1 MADRRRL
8 KTVVKMKNI
17 VKISMLALAIALTAC
32 NKGTSDGTTGG
43 DTITL
48 IHELDTV
55 QVKHNPTR
63 VVALDYVSLEN
74 LDVLGIKVLGVPKEH
89 LPHHLA
95 RYGDDPEVVDLGS
108 VKEVNFEKLAALNP
122 EVIFMSERLES
133 SYPELKKIAPVV
145 YIRIDQ
151 ENFLDSFRDKTRYF
165 GTIFGK
171 EKEVDAELS
180 RIDDKIK
187 AAREKIEVAPGKG
200 LVTLYNGGKFSAYG
214 RHSRFGFI
222 HEALGVKEAVEN
234 IEVSRHGQPVS
245 SEFIQQTNPD
255 YLFVID
261 RGAVVNKKAAEKS
274 EIENVLVQKTN
285 AYKNGKIVYLN
296 PEIWYL
302 AGGGITSVNAMI
314 DEVVAAF

>member
-1 MADRRRL
+1 
-8 KTVVKMKNI
+8 MKNI

>member
-1 MADRRRL
+1 MADRRGL

>member
-1 MADRRRL
+1 
-8 KTVVKMKNI
+8 
-17 VKISMLALAIALTAC
+17 MLALAIALTAC

-187 AAREKIEVAPGKG
+187 AAREKIEAAPGKG

-234 IEVSRHGQPVS
+234 IEASRHGQPVS

>member
-1 MADRRRL
+1 
-8 KTVVKMKNI
+8 MKNI
-17 VKISMLALAIALTAC
+17 LKISAVALAVALTAC
-32 NKGTSDGTTGG
+32 NKETSDGDAGETL
-43 DTITL
+43 TL

-55 QVKHNPTR
+55 QVRTSPER

-89 LPHHLA
+89 LPQHLA
-95 RYGDDPEVVDLGS
+95 KYKDDPEVADLGS

-133 SYPELKKIAPVV
+133 SYPELKKIAPTVF
-145 YIRIDQ
+145 IKISQDD
-151 ENFLDSFRDKTRYF
+151 FLNSFREKTRIF

-187 AAREKIEVAPGKG
+187 EAREKIEGSGGKG
-200 LVTLYNGGKFSAYG
+200 LITLYNGGKFTAYG
-214 RHSRFGFI
+214 KGSRFGFI
-222 HEALGVKEAVEN
+222 HEALGVKPAVDN
-234 IEVSRHGQPVS
+234 LEVSRHGQPVS

-261 RGAVVNKKAAEKS
+261 RGAVVNKKAADKS
-274 EIENVLVQKTN
+274 EIENVLVQQTN
-285 AYKNGKIVYLN
+285 AYKNGKVIYLN

-302 AGGGITSVNAMI
+302 AGGGILSVAAMV
-314 DEVVAAF
+314 DEVEKAF

>member
-1 MADRRRL
+1 MADRRGL

-95 RYGDDPEVVDLGS
+95 RYGDDPEVADLGS

-187 AAREKIEVAPGKG
+187 AAREKIEAAPGKG

-234 IEVSRHGQPVS
+234 IEASRHGQPVS

>member
-1 MADRRRL
+1 MADRRGL

-187 AAREKIEVAPGKG
+187 AAREKIEAAPGKG

>member
-187 AAREKIEVAPGKG
+187 AAREKIEAAPGKG

-234 IEVSRHGQPVS
+234 IEASRHGQPVS

>member
-1 MADRRRL
+1 MADRRGL

-187 AAREKIEVAPGKG
+187 AAREKIEAAPGKG

-234 IEVSRHGQPVS
+234 IEASRHGQPVS